1 MEMPNCRELAS
12 RRQPIE
18 ASQPETPEET
28 VMSEAVIGPMEERYR
43 HSQAFR
49 NGSDQ
54 TKLTPTHHHIAIANG
69 LGWGFDGMEGAIF
82 ALR

>member
-1 MEMPNCRELAS
+1 
-12 RRQPIE
+12 
-18 ASQPETPEET
+18 
-28 VMSEAVIGPMEERYR
+28 MEERYR

-54 TKLTPTHHHIAIANG
+54 TKLTPTHHHIAIA